1 MTVAKFNLISQQV
14 LNIMCEFAAKKDFVG
29 VAFLSCLENAGTN
42 DWVCRMKVC
51 KAVRSAAEGTRGM
64 NFAALSFS
72 MMAEMMDTKTDS
84 GQSTRQPLSGE
95 TGLKGGACIK
105 DGAGYI
111 AASFAGAAPE
121 DNYIIS
127 LHALTYLQKI
137 I

>member
-1 MTVAKFNLISQQV
+1 MTTAKFNLMSQQV
-14 LNIMCEFAAKKDFVG
+14 LNVMCEFAAKKGFVG
-29 VAFLSCLENAGTN
+29 VAFLACLEDSGTN

-64 NFAALSFS
+64 NYAALSFS
-72 MMAEMMDTKTDS
+72 MMAEMMDTKADS
-84 GQSTRQPLSGE
+84 GQSARQPLTGE

-111 AASFAGAAPE
+111 AASFAGASPE

-127 LHALTYLQKI
+127 LHALTYLQRI